1 MFISWQ
7 RQDTEITDA
16 EIAQLAEITEAEDK
30 ARRDANRKYNER
42 ILEDAKK
49 AGLYR
54 KRGADGF
61 RGPSERIKN
70 QKRKKIDPN
79 APGHHPDTALDVS
92 DSEWRLEKGE
102 RRCRHPKD

>member
-1 MFISWQ
+1 MVISWQ

-30 ARRDANRKYNER
+30 ARRAANRKYNER

-49 AGLYR
+49 AGLFR

-70 QKRKKIDPN
+70 QKRKLDPN
-79 APGHHPDTALDVS
+79 APGQQPDTALDVS
-92 DSEWRLEKGE
+92 EWEWRMEKG
-102 RRCRHPKD
+102 